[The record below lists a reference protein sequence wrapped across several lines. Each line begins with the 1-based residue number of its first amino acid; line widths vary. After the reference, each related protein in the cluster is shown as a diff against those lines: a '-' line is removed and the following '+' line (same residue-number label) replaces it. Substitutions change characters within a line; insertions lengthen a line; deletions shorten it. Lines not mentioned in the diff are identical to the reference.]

1 MGEPG
6 LNDMV
11 LLPRLLFTDPQNAG
25 PAPSVKYFC
34 VVITLRSLGPVMG
47 GCLSDLKRQSTLQ
60 KVTCSVRWLKRSLYC
75 NESICILLY

>member
-11 LLPRLLFTDPQNAG
+11 LLPRPLFTDPQNAG

-34 VVITLRSLGPVMG
+34 VVITLRSPGPVMG
-47 GCLSDLKRQSTLQ
+47 GCLSTRR
-60 KVTCSVRWLKRSLYC
+60 VERSEAAVHSPEGHMLC
-75 NESICILLY
+75 